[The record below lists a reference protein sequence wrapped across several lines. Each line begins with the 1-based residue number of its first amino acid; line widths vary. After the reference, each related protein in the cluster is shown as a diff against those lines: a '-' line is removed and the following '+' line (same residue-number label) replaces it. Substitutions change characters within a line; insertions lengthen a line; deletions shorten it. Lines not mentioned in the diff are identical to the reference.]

1 VTRFPLIE
9 AEKAN
14 GKASELL
21 SQVERALGLVPNMT
35 KAMANSPALLAGY
48 LQLSGALSQGVLSP
62 AVREQLAIATAQI
75 NGCEYCLSAHTYVGR
90 ELAKVDEADLEKAR
104 RGESNDPHAA
114 ALLALS
120 NAIVLNKGKV
130 DASTLDA
137 ARAAG
142 VTEQEIGEVVG
153 HIALNTMTNFFNIV
167 AEVPNDWPVVAVV

>member
-1 VTRFPLIE
+1 MTRFPLIE
-9 AEKAN
+9 AEKAT
-14 GKASELL
+14 GKAADLL
-21 SQVERALGLVPNMT
+21 SQVERSLGLVPNMT

-62 AVREQLAIATAQI
+62 GVRERLAIATAQI

-90 ELAKVDEADLEKAR
+90 EIAKVGAADLDKAR
-104 RGESNDPHAA
+104 RAESDDPHAA

-120 NAIVLNKGKV
+120 NAIVLNKGQI
-130 DASTLDA
+130 DASTLNA

-153 HIALNTMTNFFNIV
+153 HIALNTMTNFFNKV
-167 AEVPNDWPVVAVV
+167 AEVPNDWPVVAV